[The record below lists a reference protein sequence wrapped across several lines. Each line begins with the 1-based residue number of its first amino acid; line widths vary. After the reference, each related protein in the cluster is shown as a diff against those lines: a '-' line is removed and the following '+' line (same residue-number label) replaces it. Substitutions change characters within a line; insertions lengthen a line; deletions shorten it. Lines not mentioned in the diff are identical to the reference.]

1 MKTNKISIIGLVTAL
16 AIVVLVGI
24 DQLTKYFVVTN
35 LKPIGQ
41 KMLIPG
47 FIQLNYVEN
56 TGAMMGMLGGRT
68 TLMIILA
75 FIVLA
80 VLFALII
87 TKKIRF
93 GFLYCCIIA
102 IASGGIGNIID
113 RVARGYVV
121 DFFEFLFVDFYVFNF
136 ADCLITVGAF
146 LIVFYEI
153 YDIIKEQKAKKVE
166 KNG

>member
-1 MKTNKISIIGLVTAL
+1 MKTNKTPIIGLITAL
-16 AIVVLVGI
+16 AVLILVGI
-24 DQLTKYFVVTN
+24 DQLTKYFVVTD

-47 FIQLNYVEN
+47 VIQFNYVEN
-56 TGAMMGMLGGRT
+56 TGAMMGLLGGKT

-75 FIVLA
+75 FIALA
-80 VLFALII
+80 VLFALIL

-102 IASGGIGNIID
+102 IVSGGIGNIID

-121 DFFEFLFVDFYVFNF
+121 DFIEFLFVDFYVFNF